1 MRGSFEG
8 MRSTSPR
15 SAPQVKSEIT
25 GRPVDSTA
33 HPLNDATMSKT
44 IYPRSSREVM
54 DGWMHL
60 PRYVDKIRLHVA
72 GKLHPDYHANFG
84 KGFDAMWL
92 KAAGVAHEQM
102 IEAVKNSFIDGQ
114 VYDWVRT
121 HVKKSAAE
129 KRAHGEMMLNR
140 PAPEDAAA
148 QERFKQRKQEFNLGH
163 RDDVRTFV
171 DLNDADEKRI

>member
-1 MRGSFEG
+1 MRQPWFEIL
-8 MRSTSPR
+8 RS
-15 SAPQVKSEIT
+15 
-25 GRPVDSTA
+25 VDSRGG
-33 HPLNDATMSKT
+33 PLNDASMSEI

-60 PRYVDKIRLHVA
+60 PRYIDKIRLHLA
-72 GKLHPDYHANFG
+72 GKLHSDYHANFS

-102 IEAVKNSFIDGQ
+102 VDVVKGSFIDGQ
-114 VYDWVRT
+114 VYDWVRAN
-121 HVKKSAAE
+121 VKKSASE
-129 KRAHGEMMLNR
+129 KRAHAEMMLNR
-140 PAPEDAAA
+140 PAADDAAA

-171 DLNDADEKRI
+171 DLNDADEKRL

>member
-1 MRGSFEG
+1 MASL
-8 MRSTSPR
+8 MK
-15 SAPQVKSEIT
+15 VNSEI
-25 GRPVDSTA
+25 RSRLVDTLPEWFN
-33 HPLNDATMSKT
+33 HLHMSEI

-60 PRYVDKIRLHVA
+60 PRYVDKIRLHLA

-92 KAAGVAHEQM
+92 KAAGVTHEQM
-102 IEAVKNSFIDGQ
+102 IEAVNSSFIDGQ
-114 VYDWVRT
+114 VFDWVRT
-121 HVKKSAAE
+121 HVKKSPAE

-140 PAPEDAAA
+140 PAADDAAA
-148 QERFKQRKQEFNLGH
+148 QERFKQRKQEFGLGH
-163 RDDVRTFV
+163 RDDVKTFV